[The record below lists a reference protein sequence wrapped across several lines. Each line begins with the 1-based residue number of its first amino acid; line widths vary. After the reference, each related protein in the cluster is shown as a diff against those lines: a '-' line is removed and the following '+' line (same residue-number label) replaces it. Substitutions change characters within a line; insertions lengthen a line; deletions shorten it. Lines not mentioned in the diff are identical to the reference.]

1 MLRHEKKKNLFFKII
16 PIIVLVFFVVNFF
29 LISNKTKKIQVY
41 QFFLTVNQA
50 LSIPLIYADYNN
62 IFSFVHNL
70 KNFKIN
76 NDFEKIN
83 IVLDKKNYNG
93 LTTEVSRLKKNL
105 IRGGM
110 IVKGAEP
117 KKFKA
122 KIIYK
127 NYSIPATVELKGQ
140 FVSHIEYD
148 NSWSLEIKLKKD
160 IQLMVIKISQ
170 YRTLI
175 KDNSYIMQF

>member
-1 MLRHEKKKNLFFKII
+1 MFWFFLLLI
-16 PIIVLVFFVVNFF
+16 F

-117 KKFKA
+117 K
-122 KIIYK
+122 
-127 NYSIPATVELKGQ
+127 NL
-140 FVSHIEYD
+140 
-148 NSWSLEIKLKKD
+148 KLK
-160 IQLMVIKISQ
+160 
-170 YRTLI
+170 
-175 KDNSYIMQF
+175 